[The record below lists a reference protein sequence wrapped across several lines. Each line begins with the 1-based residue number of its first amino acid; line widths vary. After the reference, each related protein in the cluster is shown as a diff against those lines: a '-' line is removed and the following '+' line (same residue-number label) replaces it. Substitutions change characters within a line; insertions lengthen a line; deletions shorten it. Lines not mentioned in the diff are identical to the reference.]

1 MKHTRTGDTMAVQ
14 KSRGKKIVSDELAQN
29 IVLDG
34 VPTPPAV
41 FSVAVQA
48 ESTSQQRE
56 VEAGLSRL
64 LAEDPS
70 LRLSTDPRSGETL
83 LSGMGQLHLDVACD
97 RLRSA
102 LNQPIYLSEPRVA
115 YRETIGNS
123 IDHAESYDSVIGSA
137 RLRASLSLRLEP
149 IREELTS
156 AVCPVNADSES
167 RSQLG
172 HLPVNQVI
180 LPEDIKG
187 HPVTAELIRNG
198 VLSALHRGPLLG
210 SPTSAIR
217 VIISS
222 RYEDINASS
231 DAALTACAS
240 KATSSAL
247 LRARCVLLEPIMDVE
262 CILPGSCVGDVIE
275 ALTHPLHR
283 RGIVEKV
290 ERDEDTRS
298 STTPDSIVRVRAL
311 VPVQGMIDWATRIR
325 STTKGRGDFTMEFH
339 SYQAVDAQV
348 QGQIIA
354 SLRN

>member
-1 MKHTRTGDTMAVQ
+1 MKHTMTGDTMAVP
-14 KSRGKKIVSDELAQN
+14 KSRGKKIMPDELGQHF
-29 IVLDG
+29 VLDG

-48 ESTSQQRE
+48 ESASQQRE

-64 LAEDPS
+64 LMEDPS

-102 LNQPIYLSEPRVA
+102 LNQPIYLSKPRVA

-123 IDHAESYDSVIGSA
+123 IDHAETYDSVIGSA

-149 IREELTS
+149 IREELAS
-156 AVCPVNADSES
+156 AACRVKADSES
-167 RSQLG
+167 RSQLA

-187 HPVTAELIRNG
+187 HPVTAELIRKG

-210 SPTSAIR
+210 SPTSAVR
-217 VIISS
+217 VIILS
-222 RYEDINASS
+222 RYEDIKASS
-231 DAALTACAS
+231 DTALTACAS

-262 CILPGSCVGDVIE
+262 CNLPESCVGDVIE

-283 RGIVEKV
+283 RGIIEKV
-290 ERDEDTRS
+290 DRDEDTRS
-298 STTPDSIVRVRAL
+298 SKTTDSNVRVRAL

-325 STTKGRGDFTMEFH
+325 SSTKGRGDFTMEFH
-339 SYQAVDAQV
+339 SYQAVDEQV
-348 QGQIIA
+348 QGQIIS